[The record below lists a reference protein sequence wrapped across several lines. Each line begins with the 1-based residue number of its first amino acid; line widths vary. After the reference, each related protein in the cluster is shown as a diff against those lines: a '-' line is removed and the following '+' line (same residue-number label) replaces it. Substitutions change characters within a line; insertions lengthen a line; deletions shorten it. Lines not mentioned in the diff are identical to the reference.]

1 MTEKLFYVD
10 SHMDTFSARVLSCE
24 CTENGYDVVLDRT
37 AFFPEGGGQSADTGL
52 LNQVEVVDAK
62 EKEDIVYHQ
71 TKSPLKIG
79 EIVQGKIDVAKRFSR
94 MQQHTGEHIVSGI
107 IHRKYGYH
115 NVGFHLGTEAVTMDF
130 DGSITREQLK
140 EIELLANEAVVK
152 DLDIRISYPS
162 KELLERMEYRSKI
175 AIDGQV
181 RIVTIPDYDVC
192 ACCAPHMKKTGEIG
206 MIKLIGIQNYKG
218 GVRISM
224 LCGFRALA
232 DYNQKEESTK
242 AISVELSAKEEKLV
256 EAVQHQ
262 KEEVTRLKW
271 MMANLQSQIFQY
283 KVKEIPSNQEKVS
296 LLEPK
301 LNNDSAR
308 ELANMVL
315 DQGVKRCIIF
325 FGMEEDSCRYVLA
338 SRTEDVRGLGK
349 ELNQAFAGRGGGKP
363 EMVQGYLTG
372 KIIEMEKRALE

>member
-79 EIVQGKIDVAKRFSR
+79 EIVQGKIDAAKRFSR

-271 MMANLQSQIFQY
+271 MMANLQS
-283 KVKEIPSNQEKVS
+283 
-296 LLEPK
+296 
-301 LNNDSAR
+301 
-308 ELANMVL
+308 
-315 DQGVKRCIIF
+315 
-325 FGMEEDSCRYVLA
+325 
-338 SRTEDVRGLGK
+338 
-349 ELNQAFAGRGGGKP
+349 
-363 EMVQGYLTG
+363 
-372 KIIEMEKRALE
+372 

>member
-79 EIVQGKIDVAKRFSR
+79 EIVQGKIDAAKRFSR

>member
-79 EIVQGKIDVAKRFSR
+79 EIVQGKIDAAKRFSR

-140 EIELLANEAVVK
+140 EIEMLANEAVIK

-162 KELLERMEYRSKI
+162 KEVLERMEYRSKI

-256 EAVQHQ
+256 EAVRHQ
-262 KEEVTRLKW
+262 KEEVIRLKG
-271 MMANLQSQIFQY
+271 MMASLQSQIFQY
-283 KVKEIPSNQEKVS
+283 KVKGIPSNQEKVS